1 MYTKIQ
7 KIRWFQSDES
17 SERRMKWLLISDGR
31 MDLQGIQEESMH
43 SSQKSKEERLV
54 QFQNHPELDI
64 PKHKCVLVFPK
75 HWLGM
80 VGIIFFHHQ
89 KMTGNIINHNC
100 SNDWD
105 ISWDISPDISWDIS
119 WDIPSGYD

>member
-1 MYTKIQ
+1 MGYDMYTKIQ

-80 VGIIFFHHQ
+80 VGIIFF
-89 KMTGNIINHNC
+89 IIKK
-100 SNDWD
+100 
-105 ISWDISPDISWDIS
+105 
-119 WDIPSGYD
+119 